1 MAEFTEK
8 FDIELYNVS
17 LKYLEEEISV
27 LDRVIRDVISTLNLS
42 NAITKMKV
50 FMDPKETYFV
60 IAANL
65 ASPAPPILLKNVS
78 AISLKGGKIAISVF
92 NEEYMPTILKF
103 LWDQFG
109 REKIEQP
116 ERLEIII
123 NDPNAEIDN
132 ISKFVVED
140 PSSVILTKLIDAF
153 DRIKPEGFRV
163 TKYYYDEKSVYLI
176 ASEDIIK
183 DEWSKT
189 AERILNEIKGGK

>member
-42 NAITKMKV
+42 NTITKMKV

-123 NDPNAEIDN
+123 NAPNAEIDN

-140 PSSVILTKLIDAF
+140 PSSVILNKLIDAF

>member
-42 NAITKMKV
+42 NTITKMKV

>member
-17 LKYLEEEISV
+17 LTYLEEEISV
-27 LDRVIRDVISTLNLS
+27 LNKVIRDVISTLNLS
-42 NAITKMKV
+42 NTITKMKV

-92 NEEYMPTILKF
+92 NEEYMPTILQF

-109 REKIEQP
+109 RENIEQP
-116 ERLEIII
+116 ERLEVII
-123 NDPNAEIDN
+123 NAPDVEIED
-132 ISKFVVED
+132 ISTFVVED
-140 PSSVILTKLIDAF
+140 PSSAILNKLIDAF

-163 TKYYYDEKSVYLI
+163 TKYYYDKKSVYLI
-176 ASEDIIK
+176 ASEDTIK

-189 AERILNEIKGGK
+189 AERILNEIKGCE

>member
-17 LKYLEEEISV
+17 LTYLEEEISV
-27 LDRVIRDVISTLNLS
+27 LNKVIRDVISTLNLS
-42 NAITKMKV
+42 NTITKMKV

-92 NEEYMPTILKF
+92 NEEYMPTILQF

-109 REKIEQP
+109 RENIEQP
-116 ERLEIII
+116 ERLEVII
-123 NDPNAEIDN
+123 NAPDVEIED
-132 ISKFVVED
+132 ISTFVVED
-140 PSSVILTKLIDAF
+140 PSSAILNKLIDAF

-163 TKYYYDEKSVYLI
+163 TRYYYDKKSVYLI
-176 ASEDIIK
+176 ASEDTIK

-189 AERILNEIKGGK
+189 AERILNEIKGCE

>member
-17 LKYLEEEISV
+17 LTYLEEEISV
-27 LDRVIRDVISTLNLS
+27 LNKVIRDVISTLNLS
-42 NAITKMKV
+42 NTITKMKV

-92 NEEYMPTILKF
+92 NEEYMPTILQF

-109 REKIEQP
+109 RENIEQP
-116 ERLEIII
+116 ERLEVII
-123 NDPNAEIDN
+123 NAPDVEIED
-132 ISKFVVED
+132 ISTFVVED
-140 PSSVILTKLIDAF
+140 PSSVILNKLIDAF

-163 TKYYYDEKSVYLI
+163 TRYYYDKKSVYLI
-176 ASEDIIK
+176 ASEDTIK

-189 AERILNEIKGGK
+189 AERILNEIKGCE

>member
-17 LKYLEEEISV
+17 LTYLEEEISV
-27 LDRVIRDVISTLNLS
+27 LDKVIRDVISTLNLS
-42 NAITKMKV
+42 NTITKMKV

-109 REKIEQP
+109 RENIEQP

-123 NDPNAEIDN
+123 TAPNAEIDN

-140 PSSVILTKLIDAF
+140 PSSVILNKLIDAF

-163 TKYYYDEKSVYLI
+163 TKYYYDKKSVYLI
-176 ASEDIIK
+176 ASEDTIK

-189 AERILNEIKGGK
+189 AERILNEIKGCE

>member
-17 LKYLEEEISV
+17 LTYLEEEISV
-27 LDRVIRDVISTLNLS
+27 LNKVIRDVISTLNLS
-42 NAITKMKV
+42 NTITKMKV

-109 REKIEQP
+109 RENIEQP
-116 ERLEIII
+116 ERLEVII
-123 NDPNAEIDN
+123 NAPDVEIED
-132 ISKFVVED
+132 ISTFVVED
-140 PSSVILTKLIDAF
+140 PSSAILNKLIDAF

-163 TKYYYDEKSVYLI
+163 TKYYYDKKSVYLI
-176 ASEDIIK
+176 ASEDTIK

-189 AERILNEIKGGK
+189 AERILNEIKGCE

>member
-17 LKYLEEEISV
+17 LTYLEEEISV
-27 LDRVIRDVISTLNLS
+27 LNKVIRDVISTLNLS
-42 NAITKMKV
+42 NTITKMKV

-109 REKIEQP
+109 RENIEQP

-123 NDPNAEIDN
+123 TAPNAEIDN

-140 PSSVILTKLIDAF
+140 PSSVILNKLIDAF

-163 TKYYYDEKSVYLI
+163 TKYYYDKKSVYLI
-176 ASEDIIK
+176 ASEDTIK

-189 AERILNEIKGGK
+189 AERILNEIKGCE

>member
-17 LKYLEEEISV
+17 LTYLEEEISV
-27 LDRVIRDVISTLNLS
+27 LNKVIRDVISTLNLS
-42 NAITKMKV
+42 NTITKMKV

-109 REKIEQP
+109 RENIEQP
-116 ERLEIII
+116 ERLEVII
-123 NDPNAEIDN
+123 NAPDVEIED
-132 ISKFVVED
+132 ISTFVVED
-140 PSSVILTKLIDAF
+140 PSSVILNKLIDAF

-163 TKYYYDEKSVYLI
+163 TKYYYDKKSVYLI
-176 ASEDIIK
+176 ASEDTIK

-189 AERILNEIKGGK
+189 AERILNEIKGCE